1 MKSIRIKI
9 LLVVILILLFTSGA
23 QSFFSYKRSK
33 DTLNNSV
40 NETLNI
46 VSSKAEQQI
55 MDQNEKHFSVLRS
68 LSHVTYLKDSGNT
81 PNERNVM
88 ITETKVADP
97 ATYVSIAF
105 YDNEG
110 YFFNADYNTRM
121 DFSDMEYVKQG
132 LRGNEFVSDPV
143 IFKKEDLA
151 GRAEDGQTIDQE
163 SEAQV
168 LLFYSEPVYNLENV
182 IDGVIVAII
191 NGDCFSNI
199 VRNIDMGDGNHPVI
213 VSQTTGQIFG
223 YARNERDTYINMRGL
238 FEEEAF
244 APYKAEILAGKENR
258 LTIKYPGTNKK
269 TILSY
274 IPIPGTTWSLV
285 SAVPYD
291 FYFGHLTGLLNFSLV
306 CLLLSIVIA
315 VVILIPLIRAIVKPL
330 KVVSQSINQIAS
342 GSADLT
348 KRIEI
353 KSNDEVGRVV
363 EGFNNFSN
371 KLQDILRNIKNSQ
384 NELENVGNAMDESTQ
399 DTSASITQIIANIQ
413 SVHNQIITQSE
424 SVQQTAGAVN
434 EIAAN
439 IASLENL
446 IVNQSNGVTG
456 ASSAIE
462 EMMVNIESVNRSI
475 DKMAS
480 SFDKL
485 MVDAMNGSSKQ
496 ADVSHKV
503 EQIVTQSKM
512 LQEANLVISNIA
524 NQTNLLAMN
533 AAIEA
538 AHAGE
543 AGKGFSVVA
552 DEIRKL
558 SETSTAQSKTIG
570 EQLNNIRNSI
580 DEVVLASAD
589 SNSAFVS
596 VAEAIKETDE
606 VVRLIKAAM
615 EEQTIGSQQINKALH
630 EMNDSTAEVRTAGH
644 EMAEGN
650 KHILGEVRNLQD
662 STLLMKQSMEE
673 MSIGAERINST
684 GAGLK
689 TISEK
694 LKTTIT
700 QIGDEVRQFNV

>member
-9 LLVVILILLFTSGA
+9 LLVVILILVVTSGA
-23 QSFFSYKRSK
+23 QSFFSYTRSK
-33 DTLNNSV
+33 DTLNSTV

-55 MDQNEKHFSVLRS
+55 IDQNNKHFSILRALANIQYS
-68 LSHVTYLKDSGNT
+68 KDSANT
-81 PNERNVM
+81 PNDKNTM
-88 ITETKVADP
+88 IMDTKDIDP
-97 ATYVSIAF
+97 ATYVSMAF

-110 YFFNADYNTRM
+110 FFFNADYNTRM
-121 DFSDMEYVKQG
+121 DFSDMEYVQQG
-132 LRGNEFVSDPV
+132 LKGNEFVSDPV

-151 GRAEDGQTIDQE
+151 SRAEDGQTIDQE
-163 SEAQV
+163 SDAQV
-168 LLFYSEPVYNLENV
+168 LLFYAEPVRNANNGIE
-182 IDGVIVAII
+182 GVIVAIV
-191 NGDCFSNI
+191 NGDCFSEI
-199 VRNIDMGDGNHPVI
+199 VRNIDMGGGNHPAI
-213 VSQTTGQIFG
+213 ISRTTGQIFG
-223 YARNERDTYINMRGL
+223 MARNEKESYINIGEL
-238 FEEEAF
+238 LENESF
-244 APYKAEILAGKENR
+244 ASYKNEILAGKENR
-258 LTIKYPGTNKK
+258 ITIKYPGTGKQ
-269 TILSY
+269 TIVGY

-285 SAVPYD
+285 AAVPYD
-291 FYFGHLTGLLNFSLV
+291 HYFGHLTGLLNFSIICLV
-306 CLLLSIVIA
+306 LSIIISII
-315 VVILIPLIRAIVKPL
+315 ILIPVIRAIVKPL

-342 GSADLT
+342 GNADLT

-353 KSNDEVGRVV
+353 SSNDEVGRVV

-371 KLQDILRNIKNSQ
+371 KLQTILQNIRNSQ
-384 NELENVGNAMDESTQ
+384 TELENVGNAMDESTQ
-399 DTSASITQIIANIQ
+399 DTSASITQIIANIE
-413 SVHNQIITQSE
+413 SVHSQIIKQSE
-424 SVQQTAGAVN
+424 SVLQTAGAVN
-434 EIAAN
+434 QIAAN

-446 IVNQSNGVTG
+446 IVNQANGVTG

-462 EMMVNIESVNRSI
+462 EMMVNIESVNNSM

-485 MVDAMNGSSKQ
+485 MADTMNGSSKQ
-496 ADVSHKV
+496 ADVSNKV

-524 NQTNLLAMN
+524 EQTNLLAMN

-570 EQLNNIRNSI
+570 DQLNNIQNSI
-580 DEVVLASAD
+580 NEVVLASTD

-606 VVRLIKAAM
+606 IVRLIKAAM

-650 KHILGEVRNLQD
+650 KHILDEVKNLQD
-662 STLLMKQSMEE
+662 STLLMKESMEE
-673 MSIGAERINST
+673 MSVGAERINAT

-689 TISEK
+689 DISEK
-694 LKTTIT
+694 LKNTIAR
-700 QIGDEVRQFNV
+700 IGDEVRLFKV

>member
-1 MKSIRIKI
+1 MKSIRFKI
-9 LLVVILILLFTSGA
+9 LLVVILILIVTSGA
-23 QSFFSYKRSK
+23 QSFFSYMRTQN
-33 DTLNNSV
+33 TLNTSV

-46 VSSKAEQQI
+46 VSSKAEEQI
-55 MDQNEKHFSVLRS
+55 LDQNEKHFSVLRALARIQYS
-68 LSHVTYLKDSGNT
+68 KDSANT
-81 PNERNVM
+81 PNEKNTM
-88 ITETKVADP
+88 IMDTKDMDP
-97 ATYVSIAF
+97 ATYVSMAF

-110 YFFNADYNTRM
+110 FFFNADYNTRM
-121 DFSDMEYVKQG
+121 DFSDMEYVQQG
-132 LRGNEFVSDPV
+132 LKGNEFVSDPV

-163 SEAQV
+163 SDAQV
-168 LLFYSEPVYNLENV
+168 LLFYSEPVFNV
-182 IDGVIVAII
+182 DNGIEGVIVAII
-191 NGDCFSNI
+191 NGDCFSSI
-199 VRNIDMGDGNHPVI
+199 VRDIDMGGGIHPAI
-213 VSQTTGQIFG
+213 ISRTTGQIFG
-223 YARNERDTYINMRGL
+223 MAKNESESYINIGQML
-238 FEEEAF
+238 EHEDF
-244 APYKAEILAGKENR
+244 AAYKSEILAGKENR
-258 LTIKYPGTNKK
+258 VTIKYPGTNKQ
-269 TILSY
+269 TIVSY

-291 FYFGHLTGLLNFSLV
+291 FYFGHLTGLLNFSIICLV
-306 CLLLSIVIA
+306 LSIIVAVI
-315 VVILIPLIRAIVKPL
+315 ILIPVIRAIVKPL

-342 GSADLT
+342 GNADLT

-353 KSNDEVGRVV
+353 SSKDEVGRVV
-363 EGFNNFSN
+363 DGFNNFSN
-371 KLQDILRNIKNSQ
+371 KLQNILTNIKNSQ
-384 NELENVGNAMDESTQ
+384 TDLENVGNSMDESTQ
-399 DTSASITQIIANIQ
+399 DTSASITQIIANIE
-413 SVHNQIITQSE
+413 SVHSQIITQSE

-434 EIAAN
+434 QIAAN

-446 IVNQSNGVTG
+446 IVHQADGVTG

-475 DKMAS
+475 DRMAA

-485 MVDAMNGSSKQ
+485 MADTTTGSSKQ

-503 EQIVTQSKM
+503 EQIVAQSQM

-524 NQTNLLAMN
+524 EQTNLLAMN

-543 AGKGFSVVA
+543 SGKGFSVVA

-570 EQLNNIRNSI
+570 DQLDNIRNSI
-580 DEVVLASAD
+580 DEVVLASTD
-589 SNSAFVS
+589 SNNAFVS

-606 VVRLIKAAM
+606 IVRLIKSAM

-650 KHILGEVRNLQD
+650 KHILDEVRNLQD

-673 MSIGAERINST
+673 MSIGAERINAT

-689 TISEK
+689 DISAK
-694 LKTTIT
+694 LKETIA
-700 QIGDEVRQFNV
+700 QIGDEVRLFKV

>member
-9 LLVVILILLFTSGA
+9 LLVVVLILVIASGS
-23 QSFFSYKRSK
+23 QSFLSYKRSK
-33 DTLNNSV
+33 DTLNNTV

-55 MDQNEKHFSVLRS
+55 LDQNDKHFSILRALAKIQFS
-68 LSHVTYLKDSGNT
+68 RDPEKSPNDKNTMIMDTKDL
-81 PNERNVM
+81 
-88 ITETKVADP
+88 DP
-97 ATYVSIAF
+97 ATYVSMAF

-110 YFFNADYNTRM
+110 FFFNADYNTRM

-132 LRGNEFVSDPV
+132 LKGNEFVSDPV

-151 GRAEDGQTIDQE
+151 DRAEDGQTIDQE

-168 LLFYSEPVYNLENV
+168 LLFYSEPVFNDNNGIE
-182 IDGVIVAII
+182 GVIVAIV
-191 NGDCFSNI
+191 NGDCFSDI
-199 VRNIDMGDGNHPVI
+199 VRNIDMGGGNHPAI
-213 VSQTTGQIFG
+213 ISRTTGQIFG
-223 YARNERDTYINMRGL
+223 MAKNEQDSYINIGEMM
-238 FEEEAF
+238 EADSF
-244 APYKAEILAGKENR
+244 AAYKNEILDGKQNR
-258 LTIKYPGTNKK
+258 VTIKYPGNNKQ
-269 TILSY
+269 TIVGY

-285 SAVPYD
+285 AAVPYD
-291 FYFGHLTGLLNFSLV
+291 YYFGHLIGLMNFSIICLV
-306 CLLLSIVIA
+306 LSIIIA
-315 VVILIPLIRAIVKPL
+315 IIILIPVIRAIVRPL

-342 GSADLT
+342 GNADLT

-353 KSNDEVGRVV
+353 SSKDEVGRVV

-371 KLQDILRNIKNSQ
+371 KLQNILQNIRNSQ
-384 NELENVGNAMDESTQ
+384 TELENVGNAMDESTQ
-399 DTSASITQIIANIQ
+399 DTSASITEIIANIE
-413 SVHNQIITQSE
+413 SVHSQIIKQSE
-424 SVQQTAGAVN
+424 SVLQTAGAVN
-434 EIAAN
+434 QIAAN

-446 IVNQSNGVTG
+446 IVNQANGVTG

-462 EMMVNIESVNRSI
+462 EMMVNIESVNNSM

-485 MVDAMNGSSKQ
+485 MQDTMNGSSKQ
-496 ADVSHKV
+496 ADVSYKV

-524 NQTNLLAMN
+524 EQTNLLAMN

-570 EQLNNIRNSI
+570 EQLNNIQNSI
-580 DEVVLASAD
+580 DEVVLASTD

-606 VVRLIKAAM
+606 IVRLIKAAM

-650 KHILGEVRNLQD
+650 KHILDEVKNLQD
-662 STLLMKQSMEE
+662 STLLMKESMEE
-673 MSIGAERINST
+673 MSVGAERINAT

-689 TISEK
+689 DISEK
-694 LKTTIT
+694 LKNAIAR
-700 QIGDEVRQFNV
+700 IGDEVRLFKV